1 MAFAILSISTSD
13 GRVYK
18 SDASRG
24 ICVPQIYLVEASPSS
39 QIRVSCVSDVKS
51 ISRGASGACSGSFYL
66 GVSVSATGSAG
77 PLPLVAQEL
86 GLSTSCRDSSR
97 ASPSDL
103 EIVVYQDHAH
113 HLCKIDHEL

>member
-1 MAFAILSISTSD
+1 MMAFAILSISTSD

-24 ICVPQIYLVEASPSS
+24 ICVPRIYLVEASPSS
-39 QIRVSCVSDVKS
+39 QIRVSCVTLHNSLIDF
-51 ISRGASGACSGSFYL
+51 GFYL

-86 GLSTSCRDSSR
+86 GLSTSCRDSSG
-97 ASPSDL
+97 ASPSGL
-103 EIVVYQDHAH
+103 EIVAYQDHAH
-113 HLCKIDHEL
+113 HLCKINHEL